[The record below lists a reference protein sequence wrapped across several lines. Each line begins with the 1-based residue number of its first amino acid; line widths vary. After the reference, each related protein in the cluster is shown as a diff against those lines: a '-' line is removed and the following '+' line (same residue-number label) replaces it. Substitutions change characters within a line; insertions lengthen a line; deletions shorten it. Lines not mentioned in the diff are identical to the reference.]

1 MINETRSTLDLL
13 HVQLY
18 NNGGLPNP
26 YMPGSAPEGSVD
38 MMVAQ
43 SKMLIEGFELADGT
57 MFEPLRDDQVA
68 IGLPSG
74 PSSANSGQAPTQNIL
89 DALDCLTKGIS
100 CGTVKPAFNYP
111 NYAGVMTW
119 SINWDEHD
127 GFNFSKPVGDKLT
140 QMNAQ

>member
-1 MINETRSTLDLL
+1 L
-13 HVQLY
+13 
-18 NNGGLPNP
+18 
-26 YMPGSAPEGSVD
+26 PGSAPEGSVD

-57 MFEPLRDDQVA
+57 QFAPLRDDQVA

-74 PSSANSGQAPTQNIL
+74 PSSANSGQAPTQNIIN
-89 DALDCLTKGIS
+89 ALDCLTKGTS
-100 CGTVKPAFNYP
+100 CGTVKPAYHYP

-119 SINWDEHD
+119 SINWDQHD

-140 QMNAQ
+140 EMNAQ